1 MTPSVF
7 ISGTSFIKMKPSS
20 QLQSAKISALSDW
33 LIAWF
38 SHHAGD
44 SAERNLKLTQESGLA
59 PVRFSGKQQA
69 PGSSSSTNQY
79 APGLFFFTT
88 R

>member
-38 SHHAGD
+38 
-44 SAERNLKLTQESGLA
+44 
-59 PVRFSGKQQA
+59 
-69 PGSSSSTNQY
+69 
-79 APGLFFFTT
+79 FTP
-88 R
+88 RW